1 MKAMSDISRYLRYVR
16 TLRPSSPTT
25 LTMTVPH
32 VRIVGRWTSPRWN
45 VDFYAADATVDKTG
59 GGSVGSSVSRSD
71 PFASLTFPGP
81 AYDFLYDYTSSARGF
96 DDTESRVT
104 YDDIRTAVLDAGF
117 RPYETPRLTPRH
129 RFSR

>member
-1 MKAMSDISRYLRYVR
+1 M
-16 TLRPSSPTT
+16 T

-45 VDFYAADATVDKTG
+45 VDFYAADATVDKNGGSGGGG
-59 GGSVGSSVSRSD
+59 GGSSVVRSASRRSD

-96 DDTESRVT
+96 DETESCVT

-117 RPYETPRLTPRH
+117 RPYETPRLKPRH